1 MFLSF
6 ILFLLR
12 SLKKDDISRIFVA
25 SLTIISLIFNISR
38 FRKKISRIFGFRC
51 IFPFHTSYFPSFQ
64 HIIVR
69 YIKTYL
75 RFGVINYS
83 VNSITRYNSLTKS
96 HPNSEALFRTRSAVQ
111 NEHSRES
118 RTLQVYIY
126 SKRTKTFLFQIYQN
140 IKNVQI
146 NQKRFSKIR
155 FFKNQNIQNIDKLEM
170 LKCSKCSNNQ
180 KIKI

>member
-1 MFLSF
+1 MKFNLNISDIWKFLKFLDFDFLRFSQKNIFVFQNDQQNWLPMFLSF

-96 HPNSEALFRTRSAVQ
+96 HPNSEALFRTRSAV
-111 NEHSRES
+111 
-118 RTLQVYIY
+118 
-126 SKRTKTFLFQIYQN
+126 
-140 IKNVQI
+140 
-146 NQKRFSKIR
+146 
-155 FFKNQNIQNIDKLEM
+155 
-170 LKCSKCSNNQ
+170 
-180 KIKI
+180 